1 MAVPAHDQRDLDF
14 ARAFDLPVRVVVDT
28 GEPDPAVTG
37 VATVGDGVLV
47 NSGEY
52 DGLVKAAAIERITA
66 DLTARGGGQA
76 AVNYRLRDWLLS
88 RQRYWGCP
96 IPIVHCPTCGEVP
109 VAEYTGGVEHAILH
123 LLYSRFFTK
132 VLYDMG
138 LVGVVE
144 PFAALLNQGFV
155 IMNGSKMSKSKGNR
169 VDLQAELARY
179 GVDAIR
185 ITMLFAGP
193 PEDDIDWADVSPA
206 GPPPAPTSPVSLTT
220 RASHLAE

>member
-1 MAVPAHDQRDLDF
+1 
-14 ARAFDLPVRVVVDT
+14 
-28 GEPDPAVTG
+28 
-37 VATVGDGVLV
+37 
-47 NSGEY
+47 
-52 DGLVKAAAIERITA
+52 
-66 DLTARGGGQA
+66 
-76 AVNYRLRDWLLS
+76 
-88 RQRYWGCP
+88 
-96 IPIVHCPTCGEVP
+96 
-109 VAEYTGGVEHAILH
+109 
-123 LLYSRFFTK
+123 
-132 VLYDMG
+132 MG

-206 GPPPAPTSPVSLTT
+206 GSAKWLARVVRLTGDVGAGGGPAGAGSSGAP
-220 RASHLAE
+220 AGLAGGGSGVGRGGDGDLRGAGGGQGARPAGGAGRRER